1 MELRPERLASR
12 LEAEGLKPAYLV
24 AGEEPLLVLEA
35 ADALRARARSEGI
48 DTRELFE
55 ADRRDFDWGAFEAA
69 LMAPGLF
76 GGRRLLDLRLPGG
89 KPGKAGEKALAA
101 YCAAPPPDTVLLVTC
116 EAWSRQH
123 AGAWSRAIE
132 QVGDVVIAWP
142 LKPHELP
149 DWIERRLH
157 ARGIRADRDAVLQL
171 ADRVQGNLLAAA
183 QEIDKLVLLD
193 DGQPLDAARMQSLVA
208 DSARFDVFRLVDAM
222 LAGQGAVVVR
232 MLRGLRA
239 EGEAIPA
246 LTGMLARELQTLAR
260 LARLQ
265 GSGGNLAAAF
275 RELRVWESRQAG
287 YRRALGRH
295 APALWDRHVAALAAV
310 DRQSKGRAEGDAWQA
325 LERLL
330 LAVAEPRAAALATA
344 PRR

>member
-1 MELRPERLASR
+1 MELRPERLAAR
-12 LEAEGLKPAYLV
+12 LEAEGLKPVYLV
-24 AGEEPLLVLEA
+24 AGDEPLLVLEA
-35 ADALRARARSEGI
+35 ADAIRARARAEGI
-48 DTRELFE
+48 ETRELFE

-76 GGRRLLDLRLPGG
+76 GGRRLLDLRLPSG
-89 KPGKAGEKALAA
+89 KPGKAGEQALRA
-101 YCAAPPPDTVLLVTC
+101 YCEAPPPDTLLLVTA
-116 EAWSRQH
+116 ETWSRQH
-123 AGAWSRAIE
+123 GGTWSRAIE
-132 QVGDVVIAWP
+132 TTGEVVLASP
-142 LKPHELP
+142 LRPHELP

-157 ARGIRADRDAVLQL
+157 ARGIRADRDAVLLL

-193 DGQPLDAARMQSLVA
+193 DGQPLDAARMQQLVA

-222 LAGQGAVVVR
+222 LAGQGGAVVR
-232 MLRGLRA
+232 MLHGLHA

-246 LTGMLARELQTLAR
+246 LTGMLARELQTLSR

-265 GSGGNLAAAF
+265 GNGGNLAAAF

-287 YRRALGRH
+287 YRRALARH
-295 APALWDRHVAALAAV
+295 APAQWDRFVAALAAV
-310 DRQSKGRAEGDAWQA
+310 DRQSKGRADGDAWLA

-330 LAVAEPRAAALATA
+330 LAVAEPRAVAFATA
-344 PRR
+344 SRG